1 MVRRIG
7 VLVFCLLTS
16 PAALVASPPLSPLI
30 IVVYLENYAPV
41 DKHTLSSAKGE
52 TARVFKEMGIRI
64 EWRAQWVVG
73 DLNAPAFNVVLLSPP
88 MATEMS
94 RSDAVAENSLAISSK
109 TTGRAYVFYARLC
122 QVAKQDALPE
132 GLLLAEVLN
141 HELGHMIADLGHGSM
156 GIMRKFLETKSEA
169 GFFGFTRDQQVAIR
183 TALAGAMKADVPKLA
198 LRAAP
203 DSIR

>member
-7 VLVFCLLTS
+7 VLVSFLLTS
-16 PAALVASPPLSPLI
+16 PAALVASPPLPPLT

-41 DKHTLSSAKGE
+41 DKHSLNSAKGE

-64 EWRAQWVVG
+64 EWRAHWLVG
-73 DLNAPAFNVVLLSPP
+73 DVSAPAFSVVLLSPS

-94 RSDAVAENSLAISSK
+94 RRDGVADDALAVSSQR
-109 TTGRAYVFYARLC
+109 TGRAYIFYARLR
-122 QVAKQDALPE
+122 QVAKEDALPE

-141 HELGHMIADLGHGSM
+141 HELGHMIADLGHGSI
-156 GIMRKFLETKSEA
+156 GIMRKSLQTKSEA
-169 GFFGFTRDQQVAIR
+169 GFFGFTREQQAAIR
-183 TALAGAMKADVPKLA
+183 TALAAAMTASVPMKA
-198 LRAAP
+198 LRAP